1 MNIKYA
7 GIDVSSY
14 QGNIDFNAVKAGK
27 LKDIPVS
34 FVIIRISA
42 GKNPDTRGIENIKQ
56 ALEAGLQVGVYHY
69 TTARTA
75 VDAKAEAEL
84 VLKLIKDNDLDGKL
98 SLPVAFD
105 IEENDILKLG
115 KEACTEIAKTF
126 LDTIAAANYQPM
138 LYTYAAAYNAYF
150 NKDALKDY
158 PLWIAAYIPEK
169 TLNNTYGITN
179 YAVWQFGV
187 AGNPDF
193 DLEIIGNVAGVKG
206 QCDVD
211 YMYEDLAAKIKAEG
225 KNVFPPENGTSYT
238 LTVTDIPTE
247 DKANELKSYAESLGY
262 SGTVTENKI
271 VLSVGDKV
279 MMQEG
284 APVYGTTD
292 KFASWVYKTPLY
304 VREISGDRIVVSTR
318 TSGDVTG
325 AVDRRYLIK
334 L

>member
-1 MNIKYA
+1 MNIKFA

-14 QGNIDFNAVKAGK
+14 QGSIDFNAVRAGK

-42 GKNPDTRGIENIKQ
+42 GKNPDTRAIDNIKQ
-56 ALEAGLQVGVYHY
+56 ALEAGLNVGVYHY
-69 TTARTA
+69 SIARDA
-75 VDAKAEAEL
+75 DDAKAEAEL

-98 SLPVAFD
+98 TLPVAFD
-105 IEENDILKLG
+105 IEENDVLKLG
-115 KEACTEIAKTF
+115 KEACTEIAKAF
-126 LDTIAAANYQPM
+126 MDTIAAANYQPM

-150 NKDALKDY
+150 NKDELKDY

-169 TLNNTYGITN
+169 SLNNTYGIKN
-179 YAVWQFGV
+179 YAAWQFGV

-193 DLEIIGNVAGVKG
+193 DLEVIGSVAGVKG

-211 YMYEDLAAKIKAEG
+211 YMYEDLAARIKAEG
-225 KNVFPPENGTSYT
+225 KNVFPKENSYT
-238 LTVTDIPTE
+238 LTITDIPTE
-247 DKANELKSYAESLGY
+247 DKANELLSYAESLGY
-262 SGTVTENKI
+262 SGTVSENKI
-271 VLSVGDKV
+271 VLSIGDKV

-304 VREISGDRIVVSTR
+304 VRQISGGRIVVSTR

-325 AVDRRYLIK
+325 AVDRKYLIK
-334 L
+334 M

>member
-14 QGNIDFNAVKAGK
+14 QGNIDFDAVKAGK

-42 GKNPDTRGIENIKQ
+42 GKYPDTRAIANIKQ
-56 ALEAGLQVGVYHY
+56 ALESGLDVGVYHY
-69 TTARTA
+69 STARTA
-75 VDAKAEAEL
+75 DDAKAEAEL
-84 VLKLIKDNDLDGKL
+84 VLKLIKDNGFDGKL
-98 SLPVAFD
+98 SLPVTFD
-105 IEENDILKLG
+105 IEENDVLKLG
-115 KEACTEIAKTF
+115 KAACTEIAKAF
-126 LDTIAAANYQPM
+126 MDTIAAANYQPM

-150 NKDALKDY
+150 DKNALQDY
-158 PLWIAAYIPEK
+158 PLWVAAYISEK
-169 TLNNTYGITN
+169 TLNNTYGIKN

-193 DLEIIGNVAGVKG
+193 DLEVIGSVAGVKG

-225 KNVFPPENGTSYT
+225 KNVFPKENGTSYT
-238 LTVTDIPTE
+238 LTITDIPTE
-247 DKANELKSYAESLGY
+247 ALANELLSYAEGLGY
-262 SGTVTENKI
+262 SGTVTENKA
-271 VLSVGDKV
+271 VLSVGDRV
-279 MMQEG
+279 MMEEG
-284 APVYGTTD
+284 APIYGTTD
-292 KFASWVYKTPLY
+292 KFAGWVYKTPLY
-304 VREISGDRIVVSTR
+304 VREINGDRIVVSTR

-325 AVDRRYLIK
+325 AVDRRYLIR

>member
-14 QGNIDFNAVKAGK
+14 QGNIDFKAVKAGK
-27 LKDIPVS
+27 LKDTPVS

-42 GKNPDTRGIENIKQ
+42 GKNPDTRAIANINQ

-69 TTARTA
+69 STAR
-75 VDAKAEAEL
+75 DADSAKSEAEL
-84 VLKLIKDNDLDGKL
+84 LLKLIKENDLDGKL

-105 IEENDILKLG
+105 IEENDVLKLG
-115 KEACTEIAKTF
+115 KAVCTEIAKAF
-126 LDTIAAANYQPM
+126 MDTIAAANYQPM

-150 NKDALKDY
+150 NKDELKDY
-158 PLWIAAYIPEK
+158 PLWVAAYIPEK
-169 TLNNTYGITN
+169 TLNSTFGITN
-179 YAVWQFGV
+179 YALWQFGV

-193 DLEIIGNVAGVKG
+193 DLEVIGSVAGVKG

-211 YMYEDLAAKIKAEG
+211 YMYLDLAAKIKAEG
-225 KNVFPPENGTSYT
+225 KNVFPKENGTSYT
-238 LTVTDIPTE
+238 LTITGIPTE

-262 SGTVTENKI
+262 NGTVTENKT

-279 MMQEG
+279 MMQEN

-292 KFASWVYKTPLY
+292 KFASWVYTTPLY
-304 VREISGDRIVVSTR
+304 VRQINGDRIVVSTR

-325 AVDRRYLIK
+325 AVDRKYLIK